1 MKALEQ
7 NMYTQIISYITENQ
21 DKFYRLAYSYTKNR
35 DASLDIVQNAICKA
49 LENYGTIRSV
59 KFLKTW
65 FYRVLVN
72 ECLTYI
78 KKYKNEIYVDDES
91 ILEQVYIEDKYNEG
105 LELYE
110 LIDKLKEEI
119 KIIIILHYYEDM
131 TLKEVSKV
139 TNTNINTVKT
149 RLYSGLRKLKEY
161 MKEGKLD
168 D

>member
-1 MKALEQ
+1 MKALEE
-7 NMYTQIISYITENQ
+7 NVYTQITSYITQNQ

-49 LENYGTIRSV
+49 LENYATIRNI
-59 KFLKTW
+59 KYLKTW

-78 KKYKNEIYVDDES
+78 RKYKNEVYVEDES
-91 ILEQVYIEDKYNEG
+91 ILEQVCIEDKYNEG

-110 LIDKLKEEI
+110 FIDKLKEDI
-119 KIIIILHYYEDM
+119 KTIIILHYYEDM
-131 TLKEVSKV
+131 TLKEVSKI

-161 MKEGKLD
+161 MKEGNLYD
-168 D
+168 